1 MRLFNTYITKFIKT
15 IKVWSSTFSDYF
27 VVVALIALCVILSIV
42 SPVFLSISN
51 ILNIFVQTSINGIVA
66 IGMTMVILTGG
77 IDLSV
82 GSVVALAGV
91 TAGLTSMAI
100 DADAT
105 SAGLGIVCIIM
116 ALAVGALAGLV
127 NGVLISKAKLPAFI
141 ATLGMMSIAR
151 GLALTISGGLA
162 ITKIPDIIKF
172 IGSGRIG
179 FINFPIIL
187 MIVLYFI
194 AWWVLRYT
202 KLGRNTYAVGG
213 NMEAARLSGVKVP
226 KTLIIVYMI
235 SGICSG
241 IAALLLTGRLTSA
254 QPVAGSGYE
263 LDAIAAVVIGGTSM
277 SGGEGR
283 IIGTLIGALLVAVL
297 RNGLNLLNV
306 SAYSTQIVIGLVI
319 VLAVMMDTL
328 RNREKK

>member
-1 MRLFNTYITKFIKT
+1 MRLFNTYLTKFIKT
-15 IKVWSSTFSDYF
+15 KKVWSSIFSDYF

-51 ILNIFVQTSINGIVA
+51 ILNIFVQTSINSIVA
-66 IGMTMVILTGG
+66 VGMTMVILTGG

-82 GSVVALAGV
+82 GSVVALVGV

-100 DADAT
+100 DADVT

-116 ALAVGALAGLV
+116 ALVVGALVGLL

-151 GLALTISGGLA
+151 GLALTISGGLS

-179 FINFPIIL
+179 FINFPIVF
-187 MIVLYFI
+187 MIVIYFI
-194 AWWVLRYT
+194 AWWILKYT
-202 KLGRNTYAVGG
+202 RLGRNIYAVGG

-226 KTLIIVYMI
+226 QTLITVYMI
-235 SGICSG
+235 SGICSS
-241 IAALLLTGRLTSA
+241 IAALLLIGRLTSA

-263 LDAIAAVVIGGTSM
+263 LDAIAAAVIGGTNM

-306 SAYSTQIVIGLVI
+306 SAYSTQIAIGIVII
-319 VLAVMMDTL
+319 LAVMMDTL

>member
-1 MRLFNTYITKFIKT
+1 MRLFNTFITKFIKT
-15 IKVWSSTFSDYF
+15 KKVWSSIFSDYF
-27 VVVALIALCVILSIV
+27 VAIALIALGVILSIV

-51 ILNIFVQTSINGIVA
+51 ILNILVQTSINSIVA
-66 IGMTMVILTGG
+66 VGMTMVILTGG

-82 GSVVALAGV
+82 GSIVALAGV

-100 DADAT
+100 DADVT

-151 GLALTISGGLA
+151 GLALTISGGLS
-162 ITKIPDIIKF
+162 ITKIPAIIKF
-172 IGSGRIG
+172 IGSGHIG
-179 FINFPIIL
+179 FINFPIIF
-187 MIVLYFI
+187 MIVIYFI

-202 KLGRNTYAVGG
+202 RLGRNTYAVGG
-213 NMEAARLSGVKVP
+213 NMEAARLSGVKVQ

-235 SGICSG
+235 SGICSS
-241 IAALLLTGRLTSA
+241 IAALLLTGRLNSA

-263 LDAIAAVVIGGTSM
+263 LDAIAATVIGGTNM
-277 SGGEGR
+277 SGGEGQ

-306 SAYSTQIVIGLVI
+306 SPYSTQIVIGTVI
-319 VLAVMMDTL
+319 ILAVMMDTL

>member
-1 MRLFNTYITKFIKT
+1 MRLFNTYLTKFIKT
-15 IKVWSSTFSDYF
+15 KKVWSSIFSDYF

-51 ILNIFVQTSINGIVA
+51 ILNIFVQTSINSIVA
-66 IGMTMVILTGG
+66 VGMTMVILTGG

-82 GSVVALAGV
+82 GSVVALVGV

-100 DADAT
+100 DADVT

-116 ALAVGALAGLV
+116 ALAVGALVGLL

-151 GLALTISGGLA
+151 GLALTISGGLS

-179 FINFPIIL
+179 FINFPIVF
-187 MIVLYFI
+187 MIVIYFI
-194 AWWVLRYT
+194 AWWILKYT
-202 KLGRNTYAVGG
+202 RLGRNIYAVGG

-226 KTLIIVYMI
+226 QTLITVYMI
-235 SGICSG
+235 SGICSS
-241 IAALLLTGRLTSA
+241 IAALLLIGRLTSA

-263 LDAIAAVVIGGTSM
+263 LDAIAAAVIGGTNM

-306 SAYSTQIVIGLVI
+306 SAYSTQIAIGIVII
-319 VLAVMMDTL
+319 LAVMMDTL

>member
-100 DADAT
+100 DADVT